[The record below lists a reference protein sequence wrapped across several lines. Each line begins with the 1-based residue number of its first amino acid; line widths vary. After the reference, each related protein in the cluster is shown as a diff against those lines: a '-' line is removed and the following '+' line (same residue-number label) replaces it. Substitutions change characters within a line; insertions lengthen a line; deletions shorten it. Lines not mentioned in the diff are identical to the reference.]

1 MRKNARF
8 KIFSYFCGVMNKQY
22 LIISLKKEIL
32 VSCFLMSLFFL
43 EGGNCYASEQQL
55 LRGTIE
61 TPSDNYTVRGRVID
75 VYGEPLIGATIREK
89 GGANG
94 TVTDI
99 DGRFFLSVPDSAV
112 LQVSFVGYKTLEVNV
127 TGRTMLEIRLQEDA
141 VMLDHVIVTALGIE
155 KDEATLAYSAQKIK
169 GEELNRVKEINM
181 ITALAGKAAGVQINK
196 NSSEIGRASCRERG

>member
-1 MRKNARF
+1 
-8 KIFSYFCGVMNKQY
+8 
-22 LIISLKKEIL
+22 
-32 VSCFLMSLFFL
+32 MSLFFL
-43 EGGNCYASEQQL
+43 KGGNCYASEQQL

-169 GEELNRVKEINM
+169 GEELNRIKEINM
-181 ITALAGKAAGVQINK
+181 IIALAGKAAGVQINK
-196 NSSEIGRASCRERG
+196 NSSGMGGSAKVSLRGIRSVSGDNQPLYVIDGVPMSNTSS